1 MSPAEHAYLDMKYDA
16 SSPVGLQWAGYTSV
30 RDAYVWEPT
39 REVAGVGAAALL
51 GVEAPL
57 WSETVQSMA
66 DAEYLAF
73 PRLVGIAEIAW
84 SPMRGRSWAEY
95 RTRLGAQ
102 GPLLRS
108 LGVNYYRAP
117 EVPWQ

>member
-1 MSPAEHAYLDMKYDA
+1 
-16 SSPVGLQWAGYTSV
+16 
-30 RDAYVWEPT
+30 
-39 REVAGVGAAALL
+39 
-51 GVEAPL
+51 
-57 WSETVQSMA
+57 
-66 DAEYLAF
+66 
-73 PRLVGIAEIAW
+73 
-84 SPMRGRSWAEY
+84 MRGRSWAEY